1 MSLSRSELLTE
12 ARCVVEDLR
21 DEHQRS
27 GFRGDDESVWS
38 WMVAVV
44 EQLIELVDDDARWKA
59 EALEVLAEWDECWDA
74 AGRPGQLGESKAVAV
89 RRLLEHWRDQ
99 EIVSIKPLGP
109 RSRFT
114 WDQQTGGTS

>member
-1 MSLSRSELLTE
+1 MNRSELLTE

-21 DEHQRS
+21 AEHQRS

-44 EQLIELVDDDARWKA
+44 EQLIELVDD
-59 EALEVLAEWDECWDA
+59 EE
-74 AGRPGQLGESKAVAV
+74 PT
-89 RRLLEHWRDQ
+89 
-99 EIVSIKPLGP
+99 ILGP
-109 RSRFT
+109 RSIFT